1 MTSIHIKGILG
12 KKFGSLF
19 KINISNGISALKAI
33 DANRSGFINELF
45 KLNKN
50 NINYFMICDS
60 EYIKDSNQLLEKR
73 NIKNIYIIPAIT
85 GSGNFIAVGL
95 GLVTTTAAGVVT
107 LTVAGQIVAFL
118 ANTII
123 STAISLGVSF
133 LMNSINKQAAPPQQ
147 NISVGG
153 ATSII
158 EAKGRSYIFS
168 NNVNAAE
175 QGSSIPV
182 GYGKMKVS
190 SQILSAS
197 VKSYPTNINT
207 YNEFK
212 ILENSSAFLDFLT
225 D

>member
-19 KINISNGISALKAI
+19 KINVSNGMSALNAI

-45 KLNKN
+45 KLNKK
-50 NINYFMICDS
+50 NINYCMICDS
-60 EYIKDSNQLLEKR
+60 EQIDDSNKLMQRK
-73 NIKNIYIIPAIT
+73 NIKNIYIIPMII
-85 GSGNFIAVGL
+85 GSGVAIAVGL
-95 GLVTTTAAGVVT
+95 GLATTAG

-123 STAISLGVSF
+123 STAVSLGVSF
-133 LMNSINKQAAPPQQ
+133 LMNAINKQASPPQQ
-147 NISVGG
+147 GAISVGG
-153 ATSII
+153 ATAMV

-168 NNVNAAE
+168 NNVNATQ
-175 QGSSIPV
+175 QGSPIPI

-197 VKSYPTNINT
+197 VKNYSTNIT
-207 YNEFK
+207 AYNEFRNSQ
-212 ILENSSAFLDFLT
+212 NSSVFLDFLT

>member
-19 KINISNGISALKAI
+19 NISVSNGMSALNAV

-45 KLNKN
+45 KLNKK
-50 NINYFMICDS
+50 NINYCMICDS
-60 EYIKDSNQLLEKR
+60 EYINDSNQLLEKR
-73 NIKNIYIIPAIT
+73 NIKNIYIIPVII
-85 GSGNFIAVGL
+85 GSGAAVAAGL
-95 GLVTTTAAGVVT
+95 GLATAAG

-118 ANTII
+118 VNTIV
-123 STAISLGVSF
+123 STAVSLGVSF
-133 LMNSINKQAAPPQQ
+133 LMNSINKQATPPQQ

-175 QGSSIPV
+175 QGSAIPV

-197 VKSYPTNINT
+197 VKSYPTNINV